1 MRCHPAASRRS
12 RRTAAEAACAGTC
25 PESRRQRCHL
35 CRDNTGARLNMRSGT
50 VYTETVVHLAP
61 ERFAADVPYQV
72 IIVELDGGG
81 KVTARVEGGRV
92 AIGDLVAEVKNTN
105 GITGVQ
111 KS

>member
-1 MRCHPAASRRS
+1 
-12 RRTAAEAACAGTC
+12 
-25 PESRRQRCHL
+25 
-35 CRDNTGARLNMRSGT
+35 MRSGT

-81 KVTARVEGGRV
+81 RITARIEGERV
-92 AIGDLVAEVKNTN
+92 AIGDPVAEVQNTD
-105 GITGVQ
+105 GIPVFQ